1 MKKKNCTICKKLKIE
16 KTEFRWQKQRN
27 IYRPSCIEC
36 DRNMVKRYYL
46 KSKKNGKLQEYL
58 KKTKEKRLKY
68 YKEYANKNKKYTIDR
83 HKKYWE
89 KNKEKYLKKRKEYY
103 YANLKTHKEKMKI
116 YYKKNKAMY
125 QEKSIRYKLR
135 KKQQTPKWNDKEK
148 MLKIYKKAENLRNKN
163 KKVAVDH
170 ILPLNS
176 KFICGFHVHNNLRVI
191 SYSKNCSKKNKIKT
205 FQSMEYYFG
214 KNWLP
219 KVS

>member
-27 IYRPSCIEC
+27 IYRPSCIDC

-46 KSKKNGKLQEYL
+46 KSKKNGKLQKYL
-58 KKTKEKRLKY
+58 ERTKEKRSKY
-68 YKEYANKNKKYTIDR
+68 YKEYANKNKEYIKNKQ
-83 HKKYWE
+83 KKFWE
-89 KNKEKYLKKRKEYY
+89 NNKEKYNKKRKARY
-103 YANLKTHKEKMKI
+103 YANLKSHKESMKKH
-116 YYKKNKAMY
+116 YEKNKAMY

-135 KKQQTPKWNDKEK
+135 RKEQTPKWNDKK
-148 MLKIYKKAENLRNKN
+148 IMIKIYKKAENLRNKN

-170 ILPLNS
+170 ILPLNGKLIS
-176 KFICGFHVHNNLRVI
+176 GLHVHNNLKVI
-191 SYSKNCSKKNKIKT
+191 CHLKNCSKKNNIKS